1 MRAALGLVLCSASVM
16 YGRMRPRVLS
26 LEGNIGVGKSTL
38 LRLLRQNNFLT
49 IDEPLSKWRGE
60 EKGDGE
66 ERANLLEM
74 FYSDPKRWA
83 FTFQSAAFLTRAQSA
98 ANTLRGA
105 DPNTAWILERSLHSD
120 KQCFAKNCL
129 ATGLFANA
137 EWDIYN
143 DFHTW
148 LLAENPSLRIDGA
161 IYMRARP
168 ESCMARL
175 RQRGREEES
184 SIPLE
189 YLEQLH
195 ARHEE
200 WLLPNRLASDDAP
213 LRSLSSDGVP
223 VLVLDCDADFGE
235 DASERQASM
244 VKAILDFSN
253 EQPERL
259 GQDLRGE

>member
-1 MRAALGLVLCSASVM
+1 
-16 YGRMRPRVLS
+16 
-26 LEGNIGVGKSTL
+26 
-38 LRLLRQNNFLT
+38 
-49 IDEPLSKWRGE
+49 
-60 EKGDGE
+60 
-66 ERANLLEM
+66 
-74 FYSDPKRWA
+74 
-83 FTFQSAAFLTRAQSA
+83 
-98 ANTLRGA
+98 
-105 DPNTAWILERSLHSD
+105 
-120 KQCFAKNCL
+120 
-129 ATGLFANA
+129 
-137 EWDIYN
+137 
-143 DFHTW
+143 
-148 LLAENPSLRIDGA
+148 
-161 IYMRARP
+161 
-168 ESCMARL
+168 MARL

-259 GQDLRGE
+259 GEDLRGE